1 MEAFL
6 RYNAGRA
13 RAGIALSRAGIS
25 VSPSPT
31 DLRPVR
37 FFRRVGPS
45 ARSSLSTNPRRD
57 LGLEE
62 YYPRFMAQG
71 LDDVE
76 EARTSRTLDSVLETV
91 GMDCNPGYGRPEISR
106 LGASHTSLF
115 AGGTFFLCRLPSE
128 TLWTSTSPRAPTTER
143 VATLTTRFTIMV
155 PLTDLTLN
163 EP

>member
-106 LGASHTSLF
+106 LRASHTSLF
-115 AGGTFFLCRLPSE
+115 AEELFFCADSRAKRCGRRL
-128 TLWTSTSPRAPTTER
+128 LRARRRRSASRP
-143 VATLTTRFTIMV
+143 VTTRFTIMV

-163 EP
+163 

>member
-106 LGASHTSLF
+106 LRASHTSLF
-115 AGGTFFLCRLPSE
+115 AEELFFVPTPERNAVDVDFSARADDGARRDPSRRVSRLWYP
-128 TLWTSTSPRAPTTER
+128 
-143 VATLTTRFTIMV
+143 
-155 PLTDLTLN
+155 
-163 EP
+163 